1 MPRILI
7 VNGYPEKSRA
17 YFAAQG
23 VTPPHELYKGLV
35 ERYLEGAETAVYF
48 VADPENP
55 FPTDEELL
63 AFDGAVWT
71 GSDQTIYQVEKPEVA
86 RQIELSQKLYRLG
99 VPQFGSCWGLQMAA
113 VAAGGKAAKNPKGR
127 EWGFAKD
134 LTLTEAGKGHPL
146 TEGKPERYQ
155 GFEMHLDE
163 VTELPETATLLTTG
177 SHTRVQ
183 AIAVETETG
192 SFWATQYHPE
202 YDPLEYAKLLAS
214 RKEAMVREGF
224 FPSEEAVLA
233 YARDLEA
240 LHERPFDPALRKK
253 LGADETLLDP
263 AIRQREFRNWITYR
277 VLPRL

>member
-1 MPRILI
+1 MPNVLI
-7 VNGYPEKSRA
+7 VNGYPRASRES
-17 YFAAQG
+17 FEREG
-23 VTPPHELYKGLV
+23 VTPPHYLYQRLV
-35 ERYLEGAETAVYF
+35 ERYLPGAEAQAYF
-48 VADPENP
+48 VADPEHP
-55 FPTDEELL
+55 LPMDAELKR
-63 AFDGAVWT
+63 FSAVIWT
-71 GSDQTIYQVEKPEVA
+71 GSDQTIYHDHKPEVA
-86 RQIELSQKLYRLG
+86 RQITLAKRLLSLG
-99 VPQFGSCWGLQMAA
+99 IPQFGSCWGAQMAA
-113 VAAGGKAAKNPKGR
+113 VAAGGEAAKNPKGR

-134 LTLTEAGKGHPL
+134 LTLTEAGKDHPL
-146 TEGKPERYQ
+146 TEGKPDPYQ

-163 VTELPETATLLTTG
+163 VTRLPETATLLATG

-202 YDPLEYAKLLAS
+202 YDPLQYAKLLAA

-240 LHERPFDPALRKK
+240 LAERPKDRALRKK
-253 LGADETLLDP
+253 LGADDTLLEP
-263 AIRQREFRNWITYR
+263 AIREREFKNWIAYR